1 MMKIAIAAAVYYPM
15 INGVAVFSHN
25 LAVGLAARGH
35 EVMVLCPSQ
44 TGKAHVEAQDGVKV
58 VYLKAQELKLYPDQ
72 IHKPVKKTRLTV
84 GNWQL
89 KIGYQHGFRIALSP
103 GKAVAVALEEFRPD
117 VVHVQVQ
124 DLIGQAAVRWAR
136 QNGTPVVSTE
146 HNQPEVLVRPLGVP
160 KALARPIEAALSAY
174 FVHRQNLS
182 DFATMPT
189 QDAIKNLIMTQ
200 GKEFKV
206 PVAAVS
212 NGVDLS
218 NFKPGKA
225 PAEIYKKYGLDA
237 KARTV
242 LYIGR
247 VDPEKRVDLVLEAY
261 ARMAR
266 RDNERVSEN
275 APQDEGQR
283 KTATQMVIVGDGV
296 AKAKLQQQAKRLGI
310 AHEVHFLGRAVP
322 PELYE
327 LYKVGDVFATASEIE
342 TQGIVLIE
350 AAATGLPL
358 IAVDKGAVREVCQN
372 ERNGYLCRP
381 GDVEQ
386 MSEAMAKILGDT
398 KLRKKFSENS
408 LKIAAE
414 HDFEHTLEQFENIY
428 ARVVKGK
435 GTP

>member
-1 MMKIAIAAAVYYPM
+1 MKIAIATAVYYPM

-25 LAVGLAARGH
+25 LATGLVARGH

-44 TGKAHVEAQDGVKV
+44 TCKAHVEMQDGVKV

-72 IHKPVKKTRLTV
+72 IHKPKKKTRLTV
-84 GNWQL
+84 GGWQL
-89 KIGYQHGFRIALSP
+89 KIGYNHGFRIAMFP
-103 GKAVAVALEEFRPD
+103 GKAVEAALNEFQPD

-136 QNGTPVVSTE
+136 QNNTPVVSTE

-189 QDAIKNLIMTQ
+189 QDAIKNLIMAQ

-225 PAEIYKKYGLDA
+225 PAEIYKKYDLDS

-242 LYIGR
+242 LYVGR
-247 VDPEKRVDLVLEAY
+247 VDPEKRVDLVLETY
-261 ARMAR
+261 ARMAQ
-266 RDNERVSEN
+266 RDNRRLP
-275 APQDEGQR
+275 ADEEQR
-283 KTATQMVIVGDGV
+283 KISTQLVIMGDGV
-296 AKAKLQQQAKRLGI
+296 AKAKLQQQAKQLGI
-310 AHEVHFLGRAVP
+310 EQEAHFLGRVVP

-327 LYKVGDVFATASEIE
+327 LYKMGDVFATASEIE

-358 IAVDKGAVREVCQN
+358 IAVDKGAVREVCQDGK
-372 ERNGYLCRP
+372 NGFLCRP

-386 MSEAMAKILGDT
+386 MSEAMAKILGDA

-408 LKIAAE
+408 LKIAAD

-428 ARVVKGK
+428 ARAIKGK